1 MARSGRPPASPH
13 GAGTNLLELDL
24 KSAERLV
31 RDLGWPR
38 YRAPQIFRWLYQS
51 RVRDIERMT
60 DLSQAER
67 ARLRTM
73 ATIERLH
80 DCHVLTSADGTRKF
94 LARLEDGLMVES
106 VLIPED
112 GRLTLCL
119 STQVGCTLDC
129 GFCLTGRMGLKRNL
143 KAHEIVDQVLMV
155 QDRLE
160 SGERLTNLVL
170 MGMGEPLA
178 NLDGVTEAIARLTDT
193 QWGVGIPARARSCEV
208 QCLSTVRSIARG
220 GLTTGSPASWTACR
234 ASTRNTI

>member
-94 LARLEDGLMVES
+94 RSEEHTSELQSQSNLVCRLLLEKKKIWNAAGDLERARQ
-106 VLIPED
+106 
-112 GRLTLCL
+112 RLTAAGATQTVVTFVECFALLEGILAPRILHEAEHL
-119 STQVGCTLDC
+119 SGP
-129 GFCLTGRMGLKRNL
+129 GFV
-143 KAHEIVDQVLMV
+143 AQ
-155 QDRLE
+155 
-160 SGERLTNLVL
+160 
-170 MGMGEPLA
+170 A
-178 NLDGVTEAIARLTDT
+178 
-193 QWGVGIPARARSCEV
+193 
-208 QCLSTVRSIARG
+208 
-220 GLTTGSPASWTACR
+220 
-234 ASTRNTI
+234 